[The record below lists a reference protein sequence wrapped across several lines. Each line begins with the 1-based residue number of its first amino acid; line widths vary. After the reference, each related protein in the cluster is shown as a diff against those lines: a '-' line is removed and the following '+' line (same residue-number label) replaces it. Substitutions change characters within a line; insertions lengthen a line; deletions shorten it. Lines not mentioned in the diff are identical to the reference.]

1 VPCTTRPPHSRRG
14 DRPGVGVAATNWIY
28 VVDSATEVELTVEPG
43 VVVARTATQD
53 IGTGSRSAIAS
64 VVCAELDLPP
74 AVCG

>member
-1 VPCTTRPPHSRRG
+1 
-14 DRPGVGVAATNWIY
+14 